1 MCGSISFFFAS
12 FVFAF
17 FYLKALDTNH
27 SWKIGRVVPDG
38 GFGIAIAALFLF
50 SAVIYRLAARRPAG
64 DSMAAGT
71 IAVVMGLVAVVLQFV
86 EYSVLDFGAS
96 QGGYA
101 AVFFGWTATYAI
113 VALMGLYWIEIQVAS
128 LWRVRR
134 AGEMRET
141 EVPTSE
147 SALLLAG
154 IEASSFYWAFFVVI
168 RRSRVRPPV
177 PRRLTMPLTPWSL
190 DPSLIYV
197 ALAAGLYVLGSRG
210 RDRPQPLQAL
220 AFFASLLV
228 IVIAL
233 CSPIDY
239 YADRAVL
246 GTHAA
251 AHPAAHHR
259 PVADAAWAPMAANVA
274 CVSARP
280 AHKGCAD
287 DRACALGGTGACA
300 GATHPG
306 VDPVQRHD
314 RRLAYPRCV

>member
-1 MCGSISFFFAS
+1 MEASASAPVGDHIEPEPPEWQPRAIWVGGRLLCGAISFFFAS

-71 IAVVMGLVAVVLQFV
+71 IAIVMGLAAVVLQFV
-86 EYSVLDFGAS
+86 EYTVLDFGAS

-134 AGEMRET
+134 EGKMREI

-147 SALLLAG
+147 SALLLVG
-154 IEASSFYWAFFVVI
+154 IEASSFYWAFFVAIGV
-168 RRSRVRPPV
+168 
-177 PRRLTMPLTPWSL
+177 
-190 DPSLIYV
+190 
-197 ALAAGLYVLGSRG
+197 LAYVL
-210 RDRPQPLQAL
+210 LY
-220 AFFASLLV
+220 LV
-228 IVIAL
+228 
-233 CSPIDY
+233 
-239 YADRAVL
+239 
-246 GTHAA
+246 G
-251 AHPAAHHR
+251 
-259 PVADAAWAPMAANVA
+259 
-274 CVSARP
+274 
-280 AHKGCAD
+280 
-287 DRACALGGTGACA
+287 
-300 GATHPG
+300 
-306 VDPVQRHD
+306 
-314 RRLAYPRCV
+314 